1 MTHKL
6 EQYAKDKKVDEFL
19 SSFSHLDTYSMRLN
33 SLMYLDE
40 LNEDFLFKNYLTHW
54 PADIK
59 STDGL
64 NMEDKFTI
72 LNFNIRFLNQ

>member
-1 MTHKL
+1 
-6 EQYAKDKKVDEFL
+6 
-19 SSFSHLDTYSMRLN
+19 
-33 SLMYLDE
+33 MYLDE
-40 LNEDFLFKNYLTHW
+40 LNEDFLFKNYLTHL